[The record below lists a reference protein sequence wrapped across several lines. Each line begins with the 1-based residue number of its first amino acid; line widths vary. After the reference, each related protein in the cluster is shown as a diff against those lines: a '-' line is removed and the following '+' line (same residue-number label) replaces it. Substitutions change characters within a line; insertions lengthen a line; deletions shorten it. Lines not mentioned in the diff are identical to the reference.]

1 MLSAICAYLIRTQCY
16 ETEYHRWYELGIEQK
31 IRLTGLYEA
40 YLMSLDAREV
50 GGVPRM
56 IQMYFQYDS
65 TLSYTQKAVLFVNII
80 AARTKQP
87 EVYQKYQRTMEQ
99 FAMAQI
105 EAGRRFCS
113 HTESAAPTVR
123 SPEPSSGMRR

>member
-1 MLSAICAYLIRTQCY
+1 
-16 ETEYHRWYELGIEQK
+16 
-31 IRLTGLYEA
+31 
-40 YLMSLDAREV
+40 
-50 GGVPRM
+50 M

-105 EAGRRFCS
+105 EAGHINDHLAVIYDEMLPKGILDEVWRRFCS

>member
-1 MLSAICAYLIRTQCY
+1 MRV
-16 ETEYHRWYELGIEQK
+16 
-31 IRLTGLYEA
+31 
-40 YLMSLDAREV
+40 EV

-99 FAMAQI
+99 LQWHRS
-105 EAGRRFCS
+105 RRGTS
-113 HTESAAPTVR
+113 TIIWR
-123 SPEPSSGMRR
+123 

>member
-1 MLSAICAYLIRTQCY
+1 MR
-16 ETEYHRWYELGIEQK
+16 LGIEQK

-105 EAGRRFCS
+105 EAGHINR
-113 HTESAAPTVR
+113 
-123 SPEPSSGMRR
+123 SSGGDLR